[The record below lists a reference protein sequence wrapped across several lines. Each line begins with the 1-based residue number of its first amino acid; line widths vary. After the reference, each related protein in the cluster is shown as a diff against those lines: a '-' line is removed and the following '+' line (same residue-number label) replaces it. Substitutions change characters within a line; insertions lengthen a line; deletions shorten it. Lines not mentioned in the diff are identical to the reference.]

1 MSRKDLNL
9 SLDQSM
15 LQHQAQHKPARDTP
29 VASHVR
35 PGLRKKPAGTAPGNR
50 SNWALMLI
58 AGVAIVNM
66 AFLLAAGIW
75 LSTLQHTIASQT
87 AANATDIAPRLEIL
101 LIDTNDRLAALQ
113 QQFDELRLSFHD
125 HQQLTASVN
134 ARIKQ
139 AEAASPVQNMPAEES
154 LPKEMPIAADN
165 WYVSLG
171 TFSSEVDS
179 ARVRSQLD
187 SIGQLA
193 QVSRYDDKGKA
204 SFELRLAGFKDRES
218 AEVAAGSI
226 LEKTN
231 LNGLSV
237 WKDGLSLSH

>member
-15 LQHQAQHKPARDTP
+15 LQHQVQHEPARDTS
-29 VASHVR
+29 VVNNDR
-35 PGLRKKPAGTAPGNR
+35 LGLRKKAAPPPPAYRN
-50 SNWALMLI
+50 NWAFMLI

-75 LSTLQHTIASQT
+75 LSTFRHTIAT
-87 AANATDIAPRLEIL
+87 PVAAIATDIAPRLEIL
-101 LIDTNDRLAALQ
+101 FIDTNDRLAALQ
-113 QQFDELRLSFHD
+113 QQFDQLTLSFND
-125 HQQLTASVN
+125 HQQLTISVD
-134 ARIKQ
+134 ARKKQ
-139 AEAASPVQNMPAEES
+139 GETVPPVQNISAEEF

-171 TFSSEVDS
+171 TFSSEADS

-218 AEVAAGSI
+218 AEMAAGSI

-237 WKDGLSLSH
+237 WKDGLPQPH